1 MARSARSLSLAA
13 LAFTSVFAHAQY
25 PGAVGPPDDL
35 KTGWDTISPS
45 QAKTW
50 LTYLAGPETQGRGTG
65 QPGYQKA
72 AEFMAAR
79 FKEFGCLPAGK
90 DGSYFQ
96 NVPFQRAVAEKS
108 ESFFEVGKVKVNV
121 GSGFGLGNPTGS
133 GEAEGGI
140 VFVSM
145 KGDAE
150 LADPAVLKDKFV
162 VLVSGGQ
169 PGRKFRR
176 QMFDQDA
183 RLVRVADKVPASSEG
198 VRRKTGNEP
207 PQGPGRTL
215 STGILTTSKANEIA
229 KACGVD
235 VATLKVADAEGIV
248 TKAGTGTAKMV
259 AAVKWEDYGVPNVVA
274 MIEGSDPTLK
284 SEIVGLG
291 AHLDHLGV
299 SGDTVY
305 PGADDDGS
313 GSTSLLLTAQAM
325 AKNPIKPKRTILF
338 MAFCGEEMGLIGS
351 GYYANNPLFPME
363 KMTCELQMDM
373 VGRNEESK
381 DEKASDNV
389 DTIHLV
395 GSKRISTELHNAVLE
410 ANKHV
415 NFRFEYDE
423 EDVYTRSDH
432 YQFASKGV
440 PIAFLFD
447 GFHPDY
453 HQPTDTVDKINF
465 DKIAN
470 AARLFYL
477 VGMDAANRPAM
488 FKREVTEKGSTR

>member
-1 MARSARSLSLAA
+1 MARSVTLAA
-13 LAFTSVFAHAQY
+13 LALASAFAHAQY
-25 PGAVGPPDDL
+25 SGAVAPPDDL
-35 KTGWDTISPS
+35 KGGWDTITVSS
-45 QAKTW
+45 ARTW
-50 LTYLAGPETQGRGTG
+50 MNYLAGPETQGRGTG
-65 QPGYQKA
+65 QAGYQKA
-72 AEFMAAR
+72 ADFMAAK
-79 FKEFGCLPAGK
+79 FKEFGCLPASK
-90 DGSYFQ
+90 DGTYFQ
-96 NVPFQRAVAEKS
+96 NVPFQRATADKS
-108 ESFFEVGKVKVNV
+108 SFFEVGKVKVSV
-121 GSGFGLGNPTGS
+121 GQGFGFGNPTGS

-145 KGDAE
+145 KGDVE
-150 LADPAVLKDKFV
+150 LADPSVLKGKFV
-162 VLVSGGQ
+162 VLMSGGQ

-198 VRRKTGNEP
+198 VRRKSANEP

-215 STGILTTSKANEIA
+215 STGVLELSKAKQIA
-229 KACGVD
+229 AAAGVNPTMLN
-235 VATLKVADAEGIV
+235 VAGAEGIV
-248 TKAGTGTAKMV
+248 VQPGSGTAKMV
-259 AAVKWEDYGVPNVVA
+259 ASVKWEDVGVPNVVA

-284 SEIVGLG
+284 AEVVGLG

-305 PGADDDGS
+305 PGADDDAS
-313 GSTSLLLTAQAM
+313 GNTSLLLVAQAM
-325 AKNPIKPKRTILF
+325 AKNPVKPKRTVLF

-351 GYYANNPLFPME
+351 GYYANNPIFPLD

-373 VGRNEESK
+373 VGRNEETK

-389 DTIHLV
+389 DTLHLV

-415 NFRFEYDE
+415 NFKFEYDE

-440 PIAFLFD
+440 PIAFLFS

-453 HQPTDTVDKINF
+453 HQPTDTLDKINF